1 MILLC
6 SLVNIILCY
15 LVLHDEVC
23 LCATEVE
30 GGLLEVLALV
40 GVGKQEGG
48 GNTVGSQVVDQ
59 ELLALVLEVGAVVL
73 VGKEEGGSNGIR
85 AQSRC
90 QSLLTLLFQI
100 NHLRLFAC

>member
-1 MILLC
+1 MLNDDDVKLC
-6 SLVNIILCY
+6 H
-15 LVLHDEVC
+15 LVLHDEVR

-73 VGKEEGGSNGIR
+73 VGKEEGGSNGVR
-85 AQSRC
+85 AQSCC
-90 QSLLTLLFQI
+90 QSLLAFLFQI
-100 NHLRLFAC
+100 NHLRLFAL